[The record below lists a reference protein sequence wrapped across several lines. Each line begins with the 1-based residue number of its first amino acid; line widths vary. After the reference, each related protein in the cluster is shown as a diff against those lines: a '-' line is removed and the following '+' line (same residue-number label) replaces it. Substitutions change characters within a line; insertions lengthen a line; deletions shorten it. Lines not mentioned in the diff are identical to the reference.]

1 MHLRV
6 VVFAGLLLIPAAP
19 RDVCASARCTCAFD
33 MPGADTER
41 LTESQLHAAPAV
53 FLGTV
58 VRIDSTASGSVSA
71 HFAVERRWKG
81 APGESVAVIVREAR
95 RDPSTCE
102 IDVRLGESYL
112 VFAKPRGDRA
122 LQTHRCDGTTR
133 AAHAVDALST
143 LTRLGNPAPEQ
154 PGT

>member
-6 VVFAGLLLIPAAP
+6 AFLAIFALLPASP
-19 RDVCASARCTCAFD
+19 RSACASSRCTCTFD

-41 LTESQLHAAPAV
+41 LTEAKLREASAV

-58 VRIDSTASGSVSA
+58 VRIDTAATGPIVA

-81 APGESVAVIVREAR
+81 ASAESVAVVVREAPR
-95 RDPSTCE
+95 GPSTCE

-112 VFAKPRGDRA
+112 VFALPRGERE
-122 LQTHRCDGTTR
+122 LQTHRCDGTTLG
-133 AAHAVDALST
+133 ALAGNAVST
-143 LTRLGNPAPEQ
+143 LTRLGLRVPE
-154 PGT
+154 G